1 MNSLAIRAPR
11 AALVLSLFAFLGCD
25 KAEQKAAAPPPPAVV
40 KVAEAV
46 SRDMPITVDAVG
58 QTRGNAEIDISA
70 RVEGFLETV
79 NFKDGTFVKK
89 GQRLYTIDNRPF
101 VAAVAEAKAK
111 VAQAQA
117 EALRVHQDVVRYE
130 PLVAK
135 NAVSVQDLETAK
147 ANERAQQS
155 AVAAAQATLQKA
167 QIDLGYTTVL
177 APDDGLI
184 GVTEVFA
191 GTLVGKGSTT
201 LLTKM
206 SKIDPIKVR
215 FSVSE
220 RDYLFYAKRRE
231 ARLVAAGGGGAG
243 AIANIAP
250 GGGLGDDAPPLQ
262 FQMILADG
270 STHPYPGTLSFVDRN
285 VDDKTGTIRLEAS
298 FPNPGNIVRPGQFA
312 RVRAVV
318 STKKNA
324 VLVTQGAVVEA
335 QGINSVAVIKPD
347 DTVEMRVVKP
357 AERIGG
363 LVILDSG
370 LKAGERIVVE
380 GIQKVRAGAKVKP
393 TLVPLEETPASTL
406 NAATPAPAPSPS
418 AAASGG

>member
-1 MNSLAIRAPR
+1 MNLPAICAPR
-11 AALVLSLFAFLGCD
+11 AVLVLSLLAFIGCD
-25 KAEQKAAAPPPPAVV
+25 KADPKAAAPPPPPVV
-40 KVAEAV
+40 KIAEAV
-46 SRDMPITVDAVG
+46 SRDVPITVDAVG

-89 GQRLYTIDNRPF
+89 GQKLYTIDSRPF
-101 VAAVAEAKAK
+101 VATLAEAKAK
-111 VAQAQA
+111 VAQSQA

-155 AVAAAQATLQKA
+155 AVAAAQAQVQKA

-184 GVTEVFA
+184 GVTEVFP

-231 ARLVAAGGGGAG
+231 ARLVAAGGTGAAG
-243 AIANIAP
+243 AAVNAA
-250 GGGLGDDAPPLQ
+250 GDEGPPLQ
-262 FQMILADG
+262 FQMVLADG

-312 RVRAVV
+312 RVRAAV
-318 STKKNA
+318 SIKKNA

-335 QGINSVAVIKPD
+335 QGINSVAVVKAD

-357 AERIGG
+357 AERIGN

-370 LKAGERIVVE
+370 LNPGERVVVE
-380 GIQKVRAGAKVKP
+380 GIQKVRGGVKVKP
-393 TLVPLEETPASTL
+393 TLVPLEEKPAADL
-406 NAATPAPAPSPS
+406 NAAKPAPTPAPS
-418 AAASGG
+418 ASTTASGG

>member
-1 MNSLAIRAPR
+1 MNSSVIRVPR
-11 AALVLSLFAFLGCD
+11 AVLALSIFVLVGCD
-25 KAEQKAAAPPPPAVV
+25 KGEEKAPPPPPPVV
-40 KVAEAV
+40 KIAEAV
-46 SRDMPITVDAVG
+46 SRDVPITVDAVG

-89 GQRLYTIDNRPF
+89 GQRLYTIDSRPF
-101 VAAVAEAKAK
+101 VANLAEAKAK

-155 AVAAAQATLQKA
+155 AVAAAQAAVQKA

-184 GVTEVFA
+184 GVTEVFP
-191 GTLVGKGSTT
+191 GTLVGKGNTT
-201 LLTKM
+201 LLTRM

-231 ARLVAAGGGGAG
+231 ARLVAAGVGGAG
-243 AIANIAP
+243 SLAP
-250 GGGLGDDAPPLQ
+250 SNGPTDDGPPLQ
-262 FQMILADG
+262 FQMLLADG

-298 FPNPGNIVRPGQFA
+298 FPNPNNIVRPGQFA
-312 RVRAVV
+312 RVRAAVTV
-318 STKKNA
+318 KKNA

-335 QGINSVAVIKPD
+335 QGINSVAVVKPD
-347 DTVEMRVVKP
+347 DTIEMRVVKP
-357 AERIGG
+357 AERIGS
-363 LVILDSG
+363 LIILESG
-370 LKAGERIVVE
+370 LKPGERVVVE
-380 GIQKVRAGAKVKP
+380 GLQKVRAGVKVKP
-393 TLVPLEETPASTL
+393 QLVPLEDAPA
-406 NAATPAPAPSPS
+406 APSPS
-418 AAASGG
+418 ASGG

>member
-1 MNSLAIRAPR
+1 MNSLVIRVPCAV
-11 AALVLSLFAFLGCD
+11 LVLSFFALIGCD
-25 KAEQKAAAPPPPAVV
+25 KADQKSAAPPPPAVV
-40 KVAEAV
+40 KIAEAV
-46 SRDMPITVDAVG
+46 SRDVPITVDAVG

-89 GQRLYTIDNRPF
+89 GQRLYTIDSRPF
-101 VAAVAEAKAK
+101 VASLAEAKAK

-117 EALRVHQDVVRYE
+117 EALRVHQDVARYE

-155 AVAAAQATLQKA
+155 AVAAAQAAVQKA

-184 GVTEVFA
+184 GVTEVFP

-231 ARLVAAGGGGAG
+231 ARLAASGGVGGA
-243 AIANIAP
+243 AANSAL
-250 GGGLGDDAPPLQ
+250 GSGDDGTPPLQ

-312 RVRAVV
+312 RVRAAV
-318 STKKNA
+318 SIKKNA

-335 QGINSVAVIKPD
+335 QGINSVAVVKPD
-347 DTVEMRVVKP
+347 DTVEMRVVKA
-357 AERIGG
+357 AERIGN

-380 GIQKVRAGAKVKP
+380 GIQKVRAGAKVQP
-393 TLVPLEETPASTL
+393 TLVPLEETPAAGS
-406 NAATPAPAPSPS
+406 S
-418 AAASGG
+418 AAAPSSAPSASASASGG

>member
-1 MNSLAIRAPR
+1 MNLPAICAPR
-11 AALVLSLFAFLGCD
+11 AVLVLSLLAFIGCD
-25 KAEQKAAAPPPPAVV
+25 KADPKAAAPPPPPVV
-40 KVAEAV
+40 KIAEAV
-46 SRDMPITVDAVG
+46 SRDVPITVDAVG

-89 GQRLYTIDNRPF
+89 GQKLYTIDSRPF
-101 VAAVAEAKAK
+101 VAALAEAKAK

-155 AVAAAQATLQKA
+155 AVAAAQAQVQKA

-184 GVTEVFA
+184 GVTEVFP

-231 ARLVAAGGGGAG
+231 ARLVAAGGTGAAG
-243 AIANIAP
+243 AAVNAA
-250 GGGLGDDAPPLQ
+250 GDEGPPLQ
-262 FQMILADG
+262 FQMVLADG

-312 RVRAVV
+312 RVRAAV
-318 STKKNA
+318 SIKKNA

-335 QGINSVAVIKPD
+335 QGINSVAV
-347 DTVEMRVVKP
+347 VK
-357 AERIGG
+357 A
-363 LVILDSG
+363 
-370 LKAGERIVVE
+370 
-380 GIQKVRAGAKVKP
+380 
-393 TLVPLEETPASTL
+393 
-406 NAATPAPAPSPS
+406 
-418 AAASGG
+418 

>member
-1 MNSLAIRAPR
+1 MNLPAICAPR
-11 AALVLSLFAFLGCD
+11 AVLVLSLLAFIGCD
-25 KAEQKAAAPPPPAVV
+25 KADPKAAAPPPPPVV
-40 KVAEAV
+40 KIAEAV
-46 SRDMPITVDAVG
+46 SRDVPITVDAVG

-89 GQRLYTIDNRPF
+89 GQKLYTIDSRPF
-101 VAAVAEAKAK
+101 VATLAEAKAK

-155 AVAAAQATLQKA
+155 AVAAAQAQVQKA

-184 GVTEVFA
+184 GVTEVFP

-231 ARLVAAGGGGAG
+231 ARLVAAGGTGAAG
-243 AIANIAP
+243 AAVNAA
-250 GGGLGDDAPPLQ
+250 GDEGPPLQ
-262 FQMILADG
+262 FQMVLADG

-312 RVRAVV
+312 RVRAAV
-318 STKKNA
+318 SIKKNA

-335 QGINSVAVIKPD
+335 QGINSVAVVKAD

-357 AERIGG
+357 AERIGN

-370 LKAGERIVVE
+370 LNPGERVVVE
-380 GIQKVRAGAKVKP
+380 GIQKVRGGVKVKP
-393 TLVPLEETPASTL
+393 TLVPLEEKPAADL
-406 NAATPAPAPSPS
+406 NAAKPAPTPAPS
-418 AAASGG
+418 ASTTASGG

>member
-1 MNSLAIRAPR
+1 MHLTVTRAPR
-11 AALVLSLFAFLGCD
+11 ALLVLSLFAFAGCD

-40 KVAEAV
+40 KIAEAV

-89 GQRLYTIDNRPF
+89 GQKLYTIDSRPF
-101 VAAVAEAKAK
+101 GAALAEARAK

-155 AVAAAQATLQKA
+155 AVAAAQAAVQKA

-184 GVTEVFA
+184 GVTEVFP
-191 GTLVGKGSTT
+191 GTLVGKGNTT

-231 ARLVAAGGGGAG
+231 ARLLASGAAAGGGA
-243 AIANIAP
+243 ANSAAVNAA
-250 GGGLGDDAPPLQ
+250 GDDAPPLQ
-262 FQMILADG
+262 FQMVLADG
-270 STHPYPGTLSFVDRN
+270 STHPYPGTLSFIDRN

-312 RVRAVV
+312 RVRAAV
-318 STKKNA
+318 SLKKNA

-335 QGINSVAVIKPD
+335 QGINSVAVVKAD

-370 LKAGERIVVE
+370 LKAGERVVVE
-380 GIQKVRAGAKVKP
+380 GIQKVRAGSKVKP
-393 TLVPLEETPASTL
+393 TLVPLEETPA
-406 NAATPAPAPSPS
+406 AATSAPAPTPAVPAS
-418 AAASGG
+418 ATGGG

>member
-1 MNSLAIRAPR
+1 MYQPISRLPRSLLAIS
-11 AALVLSLFAFLGCD
+11 VFAFVGCD

-40 KVAEAV
+40 KIAEAV

-89 GQRLYTIDNRPF
+89 GQRLYTIDSRPF
-101 VAAVAEAKAK
+101 GAALAEAKAK

-117 EALRVHQDVVRYE
+117 EALRVHQDVVRFE

-147 ANERAQQS
+147 ANERAKQS
-155 AVAAAQATLQKA
+155 AVAAAQAAVQKA

-184 GVTEVFA
+184 GVTEVFP
-191 GTLVGKGSTT
+191 GTLVGKGNTT

-231 ARLVAAGGGGAG
+231 ARLVAAGGAAAGGA
-243 AIANIAP
+243 ANSAA
-250 GGGLGDDAPPLQ
+250 GNAVGDDGPPLQ
-262 FQMILADG
+262 FQMVLADG
-270 STHPYPGTLSFVDRN
+270 STHPHPGTLSFVDRN

-335 QGINSVAVIKPD
+335 QGINSVAVVKPD
-347 DTVEMRVVKP
+347 DTIEMRVVKP

-363 LVILDSG
+363 LVILDAG
-370 LKAGERIVVE
+370 LKAGERVVVE
-380 GIQKVRAGAKVKP
+380 GIQKVRAGSKVKP
-393 TLVPLEETPASTL
+393 TLVPLEEAPATTL
-406 NAATPAPAPSPS
+406 NAATPAPAAS
-418 AAASGG
+418 ASATATGG